1 MLCIVS
7 RRAVDAQQL
16 LCKLWPVPKVV
27 DHAQR
32 RRELVAATW
41 AVVAAEGIEA
51 ATVRRIAEEAG
62 CTTGRITH
70 YFADKEEVLVAA
82 LRQVHRA
89 AGKRMLA
96 AIGPRSGL
104 EALRAVLAEALP
116 LDQERILEWRVWLA
130 FWGSAATSA
139 SLQAEQHQR
148 YREWRGLLKR
158 VLATA
163 QLSADIDLDRLVDQI
178 VALVDGFGL
187 QGVLD
192 PQHPQPE
199 QLASRLNGAVD
210 ALIRAADGP

>member
-1 MLCIVS
+1 
-7 RRAVDAQQL
+7 
-16 LCKLWPVPKVV
+16 VPKVV

-62 CTTGRITH
+62 CTTGTITH
-70 YFADKEEVLVAA
+70 YFVDKEEVLVAA

-96 AIGPRSGL
+96 AMEQRSGL
-104 EALRAVLAEALP
+104 QALRAVLDEALP
-116 LDQERILEWRVWLA
+116 LDEERILEWRVWLA
-130 FWGSAATSA
+130 FWGSAATST
-139 SLQAEQHQR
+139 SLQAEQHRR
-148 YREWRGLLKR
+148 YREWRGLLTR

-163 QLSADIDLDRLVDQI
+163 QRDGQLSAGIDLDRLADQI

-192 PQHPQPE
+192 PRNPQPDR
-199 QLASRLNGAVD
+199 LADRLNGAVD
-210 ALIRAADGP
+210 ALIRAAAG

>member
-1 MLCIVS
+1 
-7 RRAVDAQQL
+7 
-16 LCKLWPVPKVV
+16 VPKVV

-96 AIGPRSGL
+96 AIGPRSGRA
-104 EALRAVLAEALP
+104 ALRAVLAEALP
-116 LDQERILEWRVWLA
+116 LDEERTLEWRVWLA
-130 FWGSAATSA
+130 FWGSAATSTR
-139 SLQAEQHQR
+139 LQAEQHER
-148 YREWRGLLKR
+148 YREWRGLLNR

-163 QLSADIDLDRLVDQI
+163 QLPGGIDLDRLTDQI

-187 QGVLD
+187 QGVL
-192 PQHPQPE
+192 HAWEPE
-199 QLASRLNGAVD
+199 QLVSRLNGAVD
-210 ALIRAADGP
+210 ALLRAAGYPG

>member
-1 MLCIVS
+1 MRNGCSVN
-7 RRAVDAQQL
+7 RYGY
-16 LCKLWPVPKVV
+16 PVPKVV

-89 AGKRMLA
+89 AGRRMLA

-104 EALRAVLAEALP
+104 AALRAVLAEALP

-139 SLQAEQHQR
+139 GLQAEQHER

-163 QLSADIDLDRLVDQI
+163 QLPADIDLDRLVDQI

-210 ALIRAADGP
+210 ALIRAADG

>member
-1 MLCIVS
+1 
-7 RRAVDAQQL
+7 
-16 LCKLWPVPKVV
+16 VV

-210 ALIRAADGP
+210 ALIRAADG

>member
-1 MLCIVS
+1 
-7 RRAVDAQQL
+7 
-16 LCKLWPVPKVV
+16 VPKVV

-89 AGKRMLA
+89 AGRRMLA

-104 EALRAVLAEALP
+104 DALRAVLDEALP
-116 LDQERILEWRVWLA
+116 LDQERVLEWRVWLA

-163 QLSADIDLDRLVDQI
+163 QLPAEVDLDRLVDQI

-192 PQHPQPE
+192 PQDPQPE

-210 ALIRAADGP
+210 ALIRAAEGADI

>member
-1 MLCIVS
+1 M
-7 RRAVDAQQL
+7 
-16 LCKLWPVPKVV
+16 PKVV

-116 LDQERILEWRVWLA
+116 LDQERVLEWRVWLA
-130 FWGSAATSA
+130 FWGSAATST

-163 QLSADIDLDRLVDQI
+163 PLSADIDLDRLVDQI

-192 PQHPQPE
+192 PQDPQPE

>member
-1 MLCIVS
+1 
-7 RRAVDAQQL
+7 
-16 LCKLWPVPKVV
+16 VPKVV

-96 AIGPRSGL
+96 AIGERSGL
-104 EALRAVLAEALP
+104 AALRAVLAEALP
-116 LDQERILEWRVWLA
+116 LDQERVLEWRVWLA

-139 SLQAEQHQR
+139 SLQAEQHER

-163 QLSADIDLDRLVDQI
+163 PLSARIDLDRLVDQI

-192 PQHPQPE
+192 PQDPQ

>member
-1 MLCIVS
+1 M
-7 RRAVDAQQL
+7 
-16 LCKLWPVPKVV
+16 PKVV

-96 AIGPRSGL
+96 AIGERSGL

-116 LDQERILEWRVWLA
+116 LDEERILEWRVWLA
-130 FWGSAATSA
+130 FWGSAATST

-163 QLSADIDLDRLVDQI
+163 PLSADIDLDRLVDQI

-192 PQHPQPE
+192 PQDPQPE

>member
-1 MLCIVS
+1 MPRI
-7 RRAVDAQQL
+7 
-16 LCKLWPVPKVV
+16 V

-96 AIGPRSGL
+96 ASEPRSGL

-116 LDQERILEWRVWLA
+116 LDQERVLEWRVWLA

-139 SLQAEQHQR
+139 RLQAEQHRR

-158 VLATA
+158 VLATVP
-163 QLSADIDLDRLVDQI
+163 LSADIDLDRLVDQI

-192 PQHPQPE
+192 PQRE

-210 ALIRAADGP
+210 ALIRAAEGSTST

>member
-1 MLCIVS
+1 M
-7 RRAVDAQQL
+7 
-16 LCKLWPVPKVV
+16 PKVV

-96 AIGPRSGL
+96 AIGERSGL

-116 LDQERILEWRVWLA
+116 LDQERVLEWRVWLA
-130 FWGSAATSA
+130 FWGSAATST

-163 QLSADIDLDRLVDQI
+163 RLSADIDLDRLVDQI

-210 ALIRAADGP
+210 ALIRAAEG

>member
-1 MLCIVS
+1 
-7 RRAVDAQQL
+7 
-16 LCKLWPVPKVV
+16 VPKVV

-32 RRELVAATW
+32 RSELVAATW

-82 LRQVHRA
+82 LRRVHQA
-89 AGKRMLA
+89 AGRRMLA
-96 AIGPRSGL
+96 AIGPLSGL
-104 EALRAVLAEALP
+104 AALRAVLAEALP

-130 FWGSAATSA
+130 FWGSAATSTR
-139 SLQAEQHQR
+139 LQAEQHER
-148 YREWRGLLKR
+148 YREWRALLKR

-163 QLSADIDLDRLVDQI
+163 QLPAGIDLDRLVDQI

-192 PQHPQPE
+192 PRHPG
-199 QLASRLNGAVD
+199 QLASRLNEAVD
-210 ALIRAADGP
+210 ALIGAEPRR

>member
-1 MLCIVS
+1 
-7 RRAVDAQQL
+7 
-16 LCKLWPVPKVV
+16 VPKVV

-32 RRELVAATW
+32 RRELVDATW
-41 AVVAAEGIEA
+41 TVVAAEGIEA

-82 LRQVHRA
+82 LRQVHQA
-89 AGKRMLA
+89 AGRRMVA
-96 AIGPRSGL
+96 AIGQRRDL
-104 EALRAVLAEALP
+104 AAVRAVLAEALP
-116 LDQERILEWRVWLA
+116 LDEERILEWRVWLA

-139 SLQAEQHQR
+139 RLQAEQHQR
-148 YREWRGLLKR
+148 YREWRALLKR
-158 VLATA
+158 VLTGA
-163 QLSADIDLDRLVDQI
+163 QRDGQLAVGIDLDRLVDQI

-210 ALIRAADGP
+210 ALIRAAEGRM

>member
-1 MLCIVS
+1 M
-7 RRAVDAQQL
+7 
-16 LCKLWPVPKVV
+16 PKVV

-96 AIGPRSGL
+96 AIGERSGL

-116 LDQERILEWRVWLA
+116 LDQERVLEWRVWLA
-130 FWGSAATSA
+130 FWGSAATST
-139 SLQAEQHQR
+139 SLQAEQHER

-163 QLSADIDLDRLVDQI
+163 QLSADIDLDQLVDQI

-192 PQHPQPE
+192 PQDPRPE

>member
-1 MLCIVS
+1 M
-7 RRAVDAQQL
+7 
-16 LCKLWPVPKVV
+16 PKVV

-82 LRQVHRA
+82 LRRVHRA
-89 AGKRMLA
+89 AGERMLA
-96 AIGPRSGL
+96 AIGRRSGL
-104 EALRAVLAEALP
+104 AALRAVLAEALP
-116 LDQERILEWRVWLA
+116 LDQERVLEWRVWLA
-130 FWGSAATSA
+130 FWGSAATSTR
-139 SLQAEQHQR
+139 LQAEQHER
-148 YREWRGLLKR
+148 YREWRALLRR

-163 QLSADIDLDRLVDQI
+163 QRNGELPADVDLDRLVDQI

-192 PQHPQPE
+192 PQPE

-210 ALIRAADGP
+210 ALIRAADG

>member
-1 MLCIVS
+1 M
-7 RRAVDAQQL
+7 
-16 LCKLWPVPKVV
+16 PKVV

-116 LDQERILEWRVWLA
+116 LDQERVLEWRVWLA

-192 PQHPQPE
+192 PQHPQLE

-210 ALIRAADGP
+210 ALIRAADG

>member
-1 MLCIVS
+1 M
-7 RRAVDAQQL
+7 
-16 LCKLWPVPKVV
+16 
-27 DHAQR
+27 
-32 RRELVAATW
+32 AATW

-116 LDQERILEWRVWLA
+116 LDQERVLEWRVWLA

-163 QLSADIDLDRLVDQI
+163 QLSADVDLDRLVDQI

>member
-1 MLCIVS
+1 M
-7 RRAVDAQQL
+7 
-16 LCKLWPVPKVV
+16 
-27 DHAQR
+27 
-32 RRELVAATW
+32 AATW

-96 AIGPRSGL
+96 AIGARSGL
-104 EALRAVLAEALP
+104 AALRAVLAEALP
-116 LDQERILEWRVWLA
+116 LDQERVLEWRVWLA

-148 YREWRGLLKR
+148 YREWRALLKR
-158 VLATA
+158 VLAGA
-163 QLSADIDLDRLVDQI
+163 QHDGQLPAGIDLDRLVDQI

-192 PQHPQPE
+192 PRHPRPE
-199 QLASRLNGAVD
+199 QLASRLNGAID
-210 ALIRAADGP
+210 ALIHAVSA

>member
-1 MLCIVS
+1 M
-7 RRAVDAQQL
+7 
-16 LCKLWPVPKVV
+16 PKVV

-96 AIGPRSGL
+96 AIGQRSGL

-130 FWGSAATSA
+130 FWGSAATST

-192 PQHPQPE
+192 PQDPQPE

>member
-1 MLCIVS
+1 M
-7 RRAVDAQQL
+7 
-16 LCKLWPVPKVV
+16 PKVV
-27 DHAQR
+27 DHEQR

-96 AIGPRSGL
+96 ATGERSGL

-116 LDQERILEWRVWLA
+116 LDEERILEWRVWLA
-130 FWGSAATSA
+130 FWGSAATST

-163 QLSADIDLDRLVDQI
+163 ALPADIDLDRLVDQI

>member
-1 MLCIVS
+1 M
-7 RRAVDAQQL
+7 
-16 LCKLWPVPKVV
+16 PKVV
-27 DHAQR
+27 DHEQR

-96 AIGPRSGL
+96 ATGERSGL

-116 LDQERILEWRVWLA
+116 LDQERVLEWRVWLA
-130 FWGSAATSA
+130 FWGSAATST

-163 QLSADIDLDRLVDQI
+163 ALPADIDLDRLVDQI

>member
-1 MLCIVS
+1 M
-7 RRAVDAQQL
+7 
-16 LCKLWPVPKVV
+16 PKVV

-104 EALRAVLAEALP
+104 AALRAVLAEALP

-139 SLQAEQHQR
+139 SLQAEQHER

-158 VLATA
+158 VLTA
-163 QLSADIDLDRLVDQI
+163 GQHDGQLSASIDLDRLVDQI

-210 ALIRAADGP
+210 ALIRAESGGLGDSVPA

>member
-1 MLCIVS
+1 M
-7 RRAVDAQQL
+7 
-16 LCKLWPVPKVV
+16 PKVV

-96 AIGPRSGL
+96 AIGQRSGL
-104 EALRAVLAEALP
+104 EALRAVLVEALP

-130 FWGSAATSA
+130 FWGSAATST

-163 QLSADIDLDRLVDQI
+163 QQLSADIDLDRLVDQI

-192 PQHPQPE
+192 PQDPQPE

>member
-1 MLCIVS
+1 M
-7 RRAVDAQQL
+7 
-16 LCKLWPVPKVV
+16 PKVV
-27 DHAQR
+27 DHEQR

-96 AIGPRSGL
+96 AIGERSGL

-116 LDQERILEWRVWLA
+116 LDQERVLEWRVWLA
-130 FWGSAATSA
+130 FWGSAATST
-139 SLQAEQHQR
+139 SLQAEQHER

-163 QLSADIDLDRLVDQI
+163 RLSAGIDLDRLVDQI

-192 PQHPQPE
+192 PQDPRPE

>member
-1 MLCIVS
+1 M
-7 RRAVDAQQL
+7 
-16 LCKLWPVPKVV
+16 PKVV

-96 AIGPRSGL
+96 AIGERSGL
-104 EALRAVLAEALP
+104 AALRAVLAEALP
-116 LDQERILEWRVWLA
+116 LDEERILEWRVWLA
-130 FWGSAATSA
+130 FWGSAATST
-139 SLQAEQHQR
+139 SLQAEQHER

-163 QLSADIDLDRLVDQI
+163 QLSAGIDLDRLVDQI
-178 VALVDGFGL
+178 VALVDGFGI

-210 ALIRAADGP
+210 ALIRAAGGP

>member
-1 MLCIVS
+1 M
-7 RRAVDAQQL
+7 
-16 LCKLWPVPKVV
+16 PKVV
-27 DHAQR
+27 DHEQR

-96 AIGPRSGL
+96 AIGQRSGL

-116 LDQERILEWRVWLA
+116 LDEERILEWRVWLA
-130 FWGSAATSA
+130 FWGSAATST

>member
-1 MLCIVS
+1 M
-7 RRAVDAQQL
+7 
-16 LCKLWPVPKVV
+16 PKVV

-210 ALIRAADGP
+210 ALIRAADG

>member
-1 MLCIVS
+1 MYGY
-7 RRAVDAQQL
+7 
-16 LCKLWPVPKVV
+16 PVPKVV

-89 AGKRMLA
+89 AGRRMLA

-104 EALRAVLAEALP
+104 AALRAVLAEALP

-139 SLQAEQHQR
+139 SLQAEQHER
-148 YREWRGLLKR
+148 YREWRALLKR

-163 QLSADIDLDRLVDQI
+163 QLPADIDLDRLVDQI

-192 PQHPQPE
+192 PQDPQPE
-199 QLASRLNGAVD
+199 ELASRLNGAVD
-210 ALIRAADGP
+210 ALIRAADG

>member
-1 MLCIVS
+1 
-7 RRAVDAQQL
+7 
-16 LCKLWPVPKVV
+16 VPRVV
-27 DHAQR
+27 DHEQR

-89 AGKRMLA
+89 AGRRMLA
-96 AIGPRSGL
+96 AIGQRSGL

-116 LDQERILEWRVWLA
+116 LDENRILEWRVWLA
-130 FWGSAATSA
+130 FWGSAATST

-192 PQHPQPE
+192 PQDPQPE

-210 ALIRAADGP
+210 ALIRAAEG

>member
-1 MLCIVS
+1 
-7 RRAVDAQQL
+7 
-16 LCKLWPVPKVV
+16 VPKVV

-116 LDQERILEWRVWLA
+116 LDEERILEWRVWLA

-163 QLSADIDLDRLVDQI
+163 QLPADIDLDRLVDQI

-192 PQHPQPE
+192 PRDPQPE

-210 ALIRAADGP
+210 ALIRAAEE